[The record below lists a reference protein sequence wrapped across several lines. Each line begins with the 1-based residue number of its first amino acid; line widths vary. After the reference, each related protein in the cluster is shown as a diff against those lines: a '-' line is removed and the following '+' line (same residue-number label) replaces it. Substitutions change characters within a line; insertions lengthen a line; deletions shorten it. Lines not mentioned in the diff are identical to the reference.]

1 MGYLDGE
8 KERCREGEGERTK
21 FAVIIL
27 RTGTQFGYKKSAL
40 LPGQCRLGIQVM
52 PALGVRSDRTDWV
65 EKRRLKRNS
74 SARFIVGQMELGIG
88 ELTSFVLGAR
98 TRSRE

>member
-27 RTGTQFGYKKSAL
+27 VPNLVIRRVRYCLDNADLGFRSCQLWVYVVIERIGSKK
-40 LPGQCRLGIQVM
+40 G
-52 PALGVRSDRTDWV
+52 D
-65 EKRRLKRNS
+65 
-74 SARFIVGQMELGIG
+74 
-88 ELTSFVLGAR
+88 
-98 TRSRE
+98 